1 MERRFILKGITA
13 SIFCSTLPMEALSKG
28 LKNGVDIYKENSD
41 VDRFAGKG
49 VFVDEY
55 GKFILTDHHWL
66 QIQMYITHALSLP
79 TTEKEFTTEF
89 SIPEHIDVSG
99 FDWLMSCYQELKQ
112 SAEKWNNKTF
122 RSLLDN
128 IQAMSGWC
136 SFSGGIMEFIYWSI
150 ENLQYA
156 ADIGN
161 STLFENTKGPL
172 VMLLR
177 EQLKFAIPRAEEAE
191 KLAREMIDFQTLLI
205 DQQRDLE
212 TLESRYGDLI
222 GNYDENSI
230 KEDIEDLKKEI
241 DALNKEYARLVTIAA
256 TTPTYAWV
264 PFWGWFIAP
273 AVAGVYG
280 SQAAEVNRQREEK
293 IQELNELEIS
303 LDHGLKIFRSWQLA
317 RQSIQSTDMLIG
329 PATNSLGH
337 LIGQWQAFVSSMELV
352 ISTIEELDCDL
363 KDPTVGYILAEY
375 TADSLGDNWLAL
387 SEKCQEFINSVT
399 IRTYH

>member
-1 MERRFILKGITA
+1 
-13 SIFCSTLPMEALSKG
+13 
-28 LKNGVDIYKENSD
+28 
-41 VDRFAGKG
+41 
-49 VFVDEY
+49 
-55 GKFILTDHHWL
+55 
-66 QIQMYITHALSLP
+66 
-79 TTEKEFTTEF
+79 
-89 SIPEHIDVSG
+89 
-99 FDWLMSCYQELKQ
+99 MSCYQELKQ

-128 IQAMSGWC
+128 VQAMSGWC

-363 KDPTVGYILAEY
+363 KDPIVGYILAEY

-399 IRTYH
+399 IKTYH

>member
-13 SIFCSTLPMEALSKG
+13 SIFCSTLPMEALSRG

-89 SIPEHIDVSG
+89 SIPEHIDVTG

-191 KLAREMIDFQTLLI
+191 NLAREMIDFQTLLI

-280 SQAAEVNRQREEK
+280 SQATEVNRQREEK

-399 IRTYH
+399 IKTYH

>member
-1 MERRFILKGITA
+1 
-13 SIFCSTLPMEALSKG
+13 
-28 LKNGVDIYKENSD
+28 
-41 VDRFAGKG
+41 
-49 VFVDEY
+49 
-55 GKFILTDHHWL
+55 
-66 QIQMYITHALSLP
+66 
-79 TTEKEFTTEF
+79 
-89 SIPEHIDVSG
+89 
-99 FDWLMSCYQELKQ
+99 
-112 SAEKWNNKTF
+112 
-122 RSLLDN
+122 
-128 IQAMSGWC
+128 
-136 SFSGGIMEFIYWSI
+136 MEFIYWSI

-293 IQELNELEIS
+293 IQET
-303 LDHGLKIFRSWQLA
+303 K
-317 RQSIQSTDMLIG
+317 
-329 PATNSLGH
+329 
-337 LIGQWQAFVSSMELV
+337 
-352 ISTIEELDCDL
+352 
-363 KDPTVGYILAEY
+363 
-375 TADSLGDNWLAL
+375 
-387 SEKCQEFINSVT
+387 
-399 IRTYH
+399 